1 MDVSTLKAH
10 LGDELFSQV
19 EEALKSVDGLTII
32 PTNDGS
38 WVPKSR
44 LSDEI
49 GKRKALNDTITD
61 LTSQLKEA
69 NDKLAASGSLQSQV
83 DKLTQDLADR
93 DQTITGMKRAGKVR
107 ETVIKSR
114 PRDPDVVIRLLD
126 QSKIGEDDKGNITGV
141 DDQLKAM
148 RQASPFL
155 FNDGGGQHGG
165 WGGGKDT
172 GGNGG
177 GASGNSEFN
186 AIIRAA
192 AGRSVE

>member
-19 EEALKSVDGLTII
+19 EEALKGVDGLTII

-44 LSDEI
+44 LTDEI

-61 LTSQLKEA
+61 LTAQLKEA
-69 NDKLAASGSLQSQV
+69 NDKVAASGTLQSQV

-107 ETVIKSR
+107 ETVLKSK
-114 PRDPDVVIRLLD
+114 PRDADVVIRLLD
-126 QSKIGEDDKGNITGV
+126 QTKIGEDDKGNITGV

-172 GGNGG
+172 GGSGG

-192 AGRSVE
+192 AGRVSE